1 MKLFSTFMIMF
12 FCSVLWSQT
21 GECIIQSQEPFQ
33 LWIDGEL
40 HAKEFEKEVV
50 LKQIKWSEIKVKAV
64 FENPAIKPFKRKKI
78 RFQSDEEMFF
88 DKVQLVF
95 KFNKK
100 NKAKLVEIKR
110 ETNRKED
117 NFDVV
122 YPEGSHI
129 RKGQ

>member
-1 MKLFSTFMIMF
+1 MKILAVF
-12 FCSVLWSQT
+12 FAIIICSSLWSQK

-33 LWIDGEL
+33 LWVDGEL
-40 HAKEFEKEVV
+40 YTKEFQKEFVI
-50 LKQIKWSEIKVKAV
+50 KQIEWSEIKVKAV
-64 FENPAIKPFKRKKI
+64 FENPAIKLFKRKKI
-78 RFQSDEEMFF
+78 RLQSDEELFF

-110 ETNRKED
+110 ETNRKEG

>member
-78 RFQSDEEMFF
+78 RLQSDEEMFF

-100 NKAKLVEIKR
+100 SKAKLVEIKR
-110 ETNRKED
+110 ETNRKEG